1 MDNLLELRRNVTAT
15 SESIE
20 ALEKEIVALKAIFQ
34 LSLTR
39 SELEILKTIKDMPY
53 YLLLNLRR
61 NNTAHL
67 NYISEDLYSASSDN
81 ISSEE
86 LSDLFVSNTFN

>member
-39 SELEILKTIKDMPY
+39 TDVLQ
-53 YLLLNLRR
+53 
-61 NNTAHL
+61 
-67 NYISEDLYSASSDN
+67 
-81 ISSEE
+81 
-86 LSDLFVSNTFN
+86 